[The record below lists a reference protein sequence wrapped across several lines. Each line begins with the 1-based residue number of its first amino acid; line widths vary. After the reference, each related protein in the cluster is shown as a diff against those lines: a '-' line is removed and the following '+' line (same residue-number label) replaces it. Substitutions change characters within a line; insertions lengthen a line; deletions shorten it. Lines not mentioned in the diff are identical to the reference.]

1 MNPFQTSGG
10 PLSKRGIAGIVIGN
24 LLPVFGVLFL
34 GWDAGLILI
43 LYWIENLIVGA
54 FTLPRILTAMGP
66 APAQGSAIG
75 GSSLGGR
82 LFIAIFFC
90 FHYGMFWIGHGV
102 FALMLA
108 SSFDSAPVAADAAG
122 PIEAVGGMAVAEEA
136 ISFLIAVG
144 AMVVI
149 HAVAFWRTWI
159 QPRAWRTASPNEEMF
174 RPYGRIFVLHLT
186 VLLGA
191 FGLSSVG
198 APAWTMIVLCVG
210 KMALELGLAGVSL
223 LGRRRVDQST

>member
-75 GSSLGGR
+75 GSTLGGR

-102 FALMLA
+102 FALMLV
-108 SSFDSAPVAADAAG
+108 SSFGSSSVNTEAAG
-122 PIEAVGGMAVAEEA
+122 PVEAVGSMAVSEEA